1 MSKQRVIFMSVI
13 LVGVI
18 GTESV
23 KSQNIA
29 KETVLAKDGKPI
41 DFYFIKH
48 GSVYFT
54 YDDFVFY
61 VDPVSYPN
69 VDYTQ
74 LPKADYILITH
85 DHYDHFD
92 TNVVEIISKKTTTII
107 CNEVVKNK
115 LNRECTAL
123 KNGEGRGNTIV
134 NGVITIEA
142 FPAYNT
148 TAGREIYHPKDRDNG
163 YLVTVGGTCIYFAG
177 DCEDMPEMKEI
188 GSVDVAFLPVN
199 QPYTMT
205 VKQAINAAKMIK
217 PKILFPYH
225 YGDTDLK
232 DLEVLNEKGIKV
244 IIKPM

>member
-1 MSKQRVIFMSVI
+1 MMS
-13 LVGVI
+13 
-18 GTESV
+18 T
-23 KSQNIA
+23 QNLKA
-29 KETVLAKDGKPI
+29 QNLEKETVIAKDGKNI
-41 DFYFIKH
+41 DFHFIKH
-48 GSVYFT
+48 GSVYFI
-54 YDDFVFY
+54 YDEIVFY
-61 VDPVSYPN
+61 IDPVSYPDI
-69 VDYTQ
+69 DYTQ

-92 TNVVEIISKKTTTII
+92 ANVVKIISKEETKIV
-107 CNEVVKNK
+107 CNEVVKNN
-115 LNRECTAL
+115 LNVECTAL
-123 KNGEGRGNTIV
+123 KNHAEYTSQKIL
-134 NGVITIEA
+134 IKA

-148 TAGREIYHPKDRDNG
+148 TPERDIYHPKDRDNG

-188 GSVDVAFLPVN
+188 GSVDVAFLPIN

-205 VKQAINAAKMIK
+205 VKQAINAAEMIK

-232 DLEVLNEKGIKV
+232 DLEVLSEKGIKV